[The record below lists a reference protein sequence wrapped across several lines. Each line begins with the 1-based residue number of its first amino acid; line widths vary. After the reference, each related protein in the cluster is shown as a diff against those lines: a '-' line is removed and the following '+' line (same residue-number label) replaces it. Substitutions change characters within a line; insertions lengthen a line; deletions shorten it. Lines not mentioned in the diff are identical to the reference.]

1 MNAVSEEQQQI
12 INNIQNNKNVIVD
25 ACAGSGKSTTILSTA
40 KSMPHKRFLLITY
53 NKSLRKEI
61 IEKVNELQLRNI
73 VVHTYHSLAVA
84 TYHPDAHVDR
94 VMRLI
99 VANNESPRIQLTPF
113 DVVVLDEVQDMTF
126 LYYRLVVKYIKDI
139 GAPILMMILGDYMQ
153 GLYEFKGAD
162 IRFLTMA
169 NQIWTG
175 FPLLV
180 YPEFVEC
187 KLKMSYRITNPIA
200 DFVNHAML
208 GETRLYACKE
218 GEPVCYIRRRIYELQ
233 RIVVA
238 TIRDLIET
246 KNVQPSD
253 IFVLGGSVKGPN
265 SRIRKIEN
273 ALVESGI
280 PCHVPMIETSDN
292 FDENVIK
299 GKIVFSSFHTSKGR
313 QRPYVFIVGFD
324 NSYFKTIAKNL
335 DPNVCPNTLYVAT
348 TRASTKMYLLESDDY
363 RSDRPFKFLKLKHHE
378 MKTTP
383 YIDFRGIPQSIF
395 EDSGASGAVGASA
408 PPDEETVFRT
418 TPSEM
423 TRFISEAVLEEITVL
438 LDQIFIKET
447 ASPFASPPDEIA
459 LPTVLKTR
467 AGFYEDVSDLN
478 GIAIPSLLYDYI
490 INLYTDDTDDTDT
503 SDTTCPCILYDM
515 IVQTMSQTKPNK
527 HLYLKGIVRQLDPVC
542 SSIEDYLY
550 MANVYEAT
558 QEKLYFKLNQIERDE
573 YTWLTPD
580 VLSQCKNR
588 LLSVLEEEI
597 MMEKPEIEKTI
608 IQYDDD
614 LPHALIQQCLSPYF
628 SGKEVFQFTARIDLM
643 THSTLWELKCTSEIT
658 AEHMIQTVIYAWIMR
673 TIDPKFSR
681 TVKIFNIRTGQIL
694 RLDAQKST
702 LDKIV
707 VSLLK
712 GKYVKQEPI
721 SDDLFVRT
729 CRKSIHVHE

>member
-1 MNAVSEEQQQI
+1 
-12 INNIQNNKNVIVD
+12 
-25 ACAGSGKSTTILSTA
+25 
-40 KSMPHKRFLLITY
+40 
-53 NKSLRKEI
+53 
-61 IEKVNELQLRNI
+61 
-73 VVHTYHSLAVA
+73 
-84 TYHPDAHVDR
+84 
-94 VMRLI
+94 
-99 VANNESPRIQLTPF
+99 
-113 DVVVLDEVQDMTF
+113 
-126 LYYRLVVKYIKDI
+126 
-139 GAPILMMILGDYMQ
+139 
-153 GLYEFKGAD
+153 
-162 IRFLTMA
+162 
-169 NQIWTG
+169 
-175 FPLLV
+175 
-180 YPEFVEC
+180 
-187 KLKMSYRITNPIA
+187 
-200 DFVNHAML
+200 
-208 GETRLYACKE
+208 
-218 GEPVCYIRRRIYELQ
+218 
-233 RIVVA
+233 
-238 TIRDLIET
+238 
-246 KNVQPSD
+246 
-253 IFVLGGSVKGPN
+253 
-265 SRIRKIEN
+265 
-273 ALVESGI
+273 
-280 PCHVPMIETSDN
+280 
-292 FDENVIK
+292 
-299 GKIVFSSFHTSKGR
+299 
-313 QRPYVFIVGFD
+313 
-324 NSYFKTIAKNL
+324 
-335 DPNVCPNTLYVAT
+335 
-348 TRASTKMYLLESDDY
+348 
-363 RSDRPFKFLKLKHHE
+363 
-378 MKTTP
+378 
-383 YIDFRGIPQSIF
+383 
-395 EDSGASGAVGASA
+395 
-408 PPDEETVFRT
+408 
-418 TPSEM
+418 
-423 TRFISEAVLEEITVL
+423 
-438 LDQIFIKET
+438 
-447 ASPFASPPDEIA
+447 
-459 LPTVLKTR
+459 LKTR

-503 SDTTCPCILYDM
+503 SDAACPCILYDM
-515 IVQTMSQTKPNK
+515 IIQTMSQTKPNK

-580 VLSQCKNR
+580 VLSQCKHR

-729 CRKSIHVHE
+729 CRKSIHVT

>member
-1 MNAVSEEQQQI
+1 MNAVSEEQQHI

-40 KSMPHKRFLLITY
+40 KTMPHKRFLLITY

-61 IEKVNELQLRNI
+61 IEKVNELQLRNV

-99 VANNESPRIQLTPF
+99 VANNEPPRIQLTPF

-175 FPLLV
+175 FPLLFH
-180 YPEFVEC
+180 PEFVEC

-324 NSYFKTIAKNL
+324 NSYFKTIAKTL

-378 MKTTP
+378 MKTAP

-395 EDSGASGAVGASA
+395 EDSDHGGGSGASA
-408 PPDEETVFRT
+408 PADEETVFRT

-478 GIAIPSLLYDYI
+478 GIAIPALLYDYI
-490 INLYTDDTDDTDT
+490 INLYDT
-503 SDTTCPCILYDM
+503 SDEEDATACPCILYDM

-527 HLYLKGIVRQLDPVC
+527 HIYLKGIVQQLDPVC

-580 VLSQCKNR
+580 VLSQCKHR

-597 MMEKPEIEKTI
+597 MIEKPEIEKTI
-608 IQYDDD
+608 IDCADE

-643 THSTLWELKCTSEIT
+643 THSTLWELKCTTEIT

-673 TIDPKFSR
+673 TIDPKFSK

-694 RLDAQKST
+694 RLDARKSI

-729 CRKSIHVHE
+729 CRKSIHAHAEVE

>member
-200 DFVNHAML
+200 DFVNNAML

-324 NSYFKTIAKNL
+324 NSYFKTIAKTL

-395 EDSGASGAVGASA
+395 EDSGASCAGGANSA
-408 PPDEETVFRT
+408 PTDEETVFRT

-447 ASPFASPPDEIA
+447 ASPLDEIA

-490 INLYTDDTDDTDT
+490 INLYTDDTDT
-503 SDTTCPCILYDM
+503 SHATCPCILYDM

-527 HLYLKGIVRQLDPVC
+527 HLYLKGIVLQLDPVC

-580 VLSQCKNR
+580 VLSQCKHR

-614 LPHALIQQCLSPYF
+614 LSHALIQQCLSPYF

-694 RLDAQKST
+694 RLDAEKST

-721 SDDLFVRT
+721 SDDMFVRT

>member
-1 MNAVSEEQQQI
+1 MNAVSEEQQHI
-12 INNIQNNKNVIVD
+12 INNVQNNKNVIVD

-40 KSMPHKRFLLITY
+40 KFMPHKRFLLITY

-84 TYHPDAHVDR
+84 TYHSDAHVDR

-99 VANNESPRIQLTPF
+99 VANNEPPRIQLHPF

-139 GAPILMMILGDYMQ
+139 GTPILMMILGDYMQ

-169 NQIWTG
+169 KQIWTG
-175 FPLLV
+175 FPLLSH
-180 YPEFVEC
+180 PEFVEC

-200 DFVNHAML
+200 DFVNTAML
-208 GETRLYACKE
+208 GETRLFSCKE
-218 GEPVCYIRRRIYELQ
+218 GEPVCYIRRRIHELQ

-273 ALVESGI
+273 ALVESKI

-335 DPNVCPNTLYVAT
+335 DPTVCPNTLYVAT
-348 TRASTKMYLLESDDY
+348 TRASNKMYLLESDDY
-363 RSDRPFKFLKLKHHE
+363 WSDRPFKFLKLKHHE
-378 MKTTP
+378 MKTKP

-395 EDSGASGAVGASA
+395 SDDGAGGASGATATA
-408 PPDEETVFRT
+408 DEETVFRT

-447 ASPFASPPDEIA
+447 EVSPSDEIP

-478 GIAIPSLLYDYI
+478 GIAIPALLYDYI
-490 INLYTDDTDDTDT
+490 INLYDT
-503 SDTTCPCILYDM
+503 SEDEDASAPCILYDM
-515 IVQTMSQTKPNK
+515 IVQTMSQSKPNK
-527 HLYLKGIVRQLDPVC
+527 HLYLKGIVQQLHPVC
-542 SSIEDYLY
+542 SSIADYLY

-558 QEKLYFKLNQIERDE
+558 QEKLYFKLTQIERDE

-580 VLSQCKNR
+580 VLTRCKHR
-588 LLSVLEEEI
+588 LMSVLEEEI
-597 MMEKPEIEKTI
+597 MAEKPEIEKTI
-608 IQYDDD
+608 IDYPDE
-614 LPHALIQQCLSPYF
+614 LPHALLHKCLSPYF
-628 SGKEVFQFTARIDLM
+628 SGKEVFQFNARIDLM
-643 THSTLWELKCTSEIT
+643 THSTLWELKCTTEIT

-673 TIDPKFSR
+673 TIDPGFSK

-694 RLDAQKST
+694 RLDARKSI

-729 CRKSIHVHE
+729 CRKSIE

>member
-1 MNAVSEEQQQI
+1 MNAVSEEQQHI
-12 INNIQNNKNVIVD
+12 INNIENNKNVIVD

-40 KSMPHKRFLLITY
+40 KFMPHKRFLLITY

-99 VANNESPRIQLTPF
+99 VANNDPPRIQLHPF

-139 GAPILMMILGDYMQ
+139 GTPILMMILGDYMQ

-169 NQIWTG
+169 KQIWTG
-175 FPLLV
+175 FPLLSH
-180 YPEFVEC
+180 PEFVEC

-200 DFVNHAML
+200 DFVNKVML
-208 GETRLYACKE
+208 DETRLFSCKE
-218 GEPVCYIRRRIYELQ
+218 GEPVCYIRRRIHELQ

-238 TIRDLIET
+238 TIRDLIEN

-273 ALVESGI
+273 ALVESKI

-335 DPNVCPNTLYVAT
+335 DPTVCPNTLYVAT
-348 TRASTKMYLLESDDY
+348 TRASTKMFLLESDDY
-363 RSDRPFKFLKLKHHE
+363 WSDRPFKFLKMNHPE
-378 MKTTP
+378 MKTQP
-383 YIDFRGIPQSIF
+383 YIDFRGIPQTIF
-395 EDSGASGAVGASA
+395 SDDGASGAVAGAA
-408 PPDEETVFRT
+408 DEETVFRT

-447 ASPFASPPDEIA
+447 DVSPSDEIP

-478 GIAIPSLLYDYI
+478 GIAIPALLYDYI
-490 INLYTDDTDDTDT
+490 INLYDT
-503 SDTTCPCILYDM
+503 SDSDDEEPVTSILHQM
-515 IVQTMSQTKPNK
+515 IVQTMSMSKPNK
-527 HLYLKGIVRQLDPVC
+527 HLYLKGIVQQLDPVC

-558 QEKLYFKLNQIERDE
+558 QEKLYFKLNQIDRDE

-580 VLSQCKNR
+580 VLTSCKKR
-588 LLSVLEEEI
+588 LLNILEDEI
-597 MMEKPEIEKTI
+597 MAEKPEIEKTI
-608 IQYDDD
+608 IDYTDE
-614 LPHALIQQCLSPYF
+614 LPHTLIQKCLSPYF
-628 SGKEVFQFTARIDLM
+628 SGKEVFLFNARIDLM
-643 THSTLWELKCTSEIT
+643 TYSTLWELKCTTEIT

-673 TIDPKFSR
+673 TIHPGFSK

-694 RLDAQKST
+694 RLDARKSV

-712 GKYVKQEPI
+712 GKYIKQEPI

-729 CRKSIHVHE
+729 CRKSST